1 MIAAALLLAAAAA
14 PSGATAT
21 AYATARVVRGE
32 RISLASPASAPDRLL
47 RVTQTTHRQ
56 DGLVRLRV
64 VEFQ

>member
-1 MIAAALLLAAAAA
+1 MIAAALLIAAAA
-14 PSGATAT
+14 PSGSNAT

-32 RISLASPASAPDRLL
+32 RISLEAPASAPDRQL

-56 DGLVRLRV
+56 EGLVRLRA